1 MFIFFLRILYL
12 IMRYPVVTIIY
23 FHNSAGNCKSVG
35 VCKYGF
41 EFFNFIYLSSTF
53 TKGFEVTDTNIDSDS
68 GHDFM

>member
-1 MFIFFLRILYL
+1 MTL
-12 IMRYPVVTIIY
+12 
-23 FHNSAGNCKSVG
+23 SAGSCKSVG

-53 TKGFEVTDTNIDSDS
+53 TKGFEMTDTNIDSDS